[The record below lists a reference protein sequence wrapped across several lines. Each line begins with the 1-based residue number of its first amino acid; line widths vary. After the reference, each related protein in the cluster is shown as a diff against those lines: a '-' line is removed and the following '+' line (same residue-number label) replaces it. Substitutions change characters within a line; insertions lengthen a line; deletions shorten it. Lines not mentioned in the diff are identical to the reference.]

1 MIDTGADWHTHS
13 STTDGQ
19 DPLADMIAAGA
30 GAGLHT
36 LGLSD
41 HVRTSTTWL
50 PEYVRE
56 VRELGSTAPLA
67 VRCGVEVKILDTSGR
82 LDLPLDLPPL
92 DYLLVADHQFPG
104 PDGPV
109 HPDRVRDLTAEGTWD
124 VGSALDMLVGATA
137 RALAT
142 SPVPPVLAHLFSL
155 LPKCGLSEDQVQE
168 DHLDALA
175 DACLAT
181 GGWVEVNEKWRCP
194 GTRTLSHL
202 ARRGVVLSA
211 GSDAHRAADVGR
223 WAYLPTI
230 LPELA

>member
-19 DPLADMIAAGA
+19 DPLSDMVAAGA
-30 GAGLHT
+30 AAGLHT

-41 HVRTSTTWL
+41 HVRASTSWL

-56 VRELGSTAPLA
+56 VGALRAPGLA
-67 VRCGVEVKILDTSGR
+67 VRCGVEVKILDTTGR
-82 LDLPLDLPPL
+82 LDLPADLPPL

-109 HPDRVRDLTAEGTWD
+109 HPDRVRTLVEEGTWD
-124 VGSALDMLVGATA
+124 VTSTLDMLVDATA

-155 LPKCGLSEDQVQE
+155 LPKCGLNEEQVHEQ
-168 DHLDALA
+168 HLDALA

-194 GTRTLSHL
+194 GTRTLAHL

-223 WAYLPTI
+223 WAYLPTV
-230 LPELA
+230 LQELA